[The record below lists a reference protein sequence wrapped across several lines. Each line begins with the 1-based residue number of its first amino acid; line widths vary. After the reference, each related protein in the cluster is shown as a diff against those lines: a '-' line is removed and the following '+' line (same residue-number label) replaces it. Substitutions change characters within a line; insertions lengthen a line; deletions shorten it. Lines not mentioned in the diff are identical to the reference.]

1 MKQIVPYLFLCFV
14 LFGGQLTNAQITSP
28 QIKARFGVDADLRSN
43 FFNNA
48 IQAGNDDWFTNL
60 AGSGI
65 SVIDTS
71 GAAALIAQYNANPNT
86 RRAPLFR
93 GMARPQFSIVNN
105 KMLIDAVFI
114 RDHHGDDSSVFS
126 GGNKNGL
133 NPINWTCPVSQG
145 IPDKNDILDMYMHVR
160 RDGVNTNDSLWF
172 FGGLSLDNTT
182 GSRYFDFEMYQTDIV
197 FNNAT
202 QKFSGEG
209 PDAGHTSWLFDAA
222 GNVLRA
228 GDIILTAEYGS
239 SSLSNL
245 EARIWIHNSSL
256 SITPAA
262 FSWGGQ
268 FDGATSGATYG
279 YASIRPKT
287 AGAFYTGLQ
296 SGNNTWAGV
305 FQVVLQDNSLSTTYS
320 ARQFVE
326 FSVNLSKLGLD
337 PLVSINDAC
346 ALPFRRL
353 MVKTRAS
360 VSFTAELKDFVA
372 PFSFF
377 RAPMAELSTN
387 FPVICGAG
395 ISNLWVNNAS
405 ATSLYSWRALTGN
418 IVGDTI
424 GTMITV
430 DQPGTYMVSQQLMD
444 SCGSTYARDTII
456 IMGASTCFTLNQWIN
471 QFSVKRDRNIA
482 QINWN
487 SELHGQSTFFEV
499 QRSEDGVNFY
509 TIGTYPTK
517 SYGKYMTSDDLKM
530 LSRGWVYYRLKYIIP
545 SGSHYYS
552 NAQVLYVDAE
562 DNITFSVAPN
572 PVTDRFKIQLKST
585 ASTSVAI
592 SVKDQT
598 GKLVHQQMMTA
609 GSGLNQWQ
617 IDKQR
622 SWAPGTYI
630 VEINMQGEIFRKR
643 ILVQ

>member
-1 MKQIVPYLFLCFV
+1 MKQIVPYLFLC
-14 LFGGQLTNAQITSP
+14 LLLLNGQLTNAQITSP

-48 IQAGNDDWFTNL
+48 LQAGNDDWFTNA

-65 SVIDTS
+65 SIIDTT
-71 GAAALIAQYNANPNT
+71 GVAALIAQYNANPAS
-86 RRAPLFR
+86 RRVPLFR
-93 GMARPQFSIVNN
+93 SMSRPQFSIVNN

-126 GGNKNGL
+126 GGNKNGGSPL
-133 NPINWTCPVSQG
+133 NWSCPVSQG
-145 IPDKNDILDMYMHVR
+145 VPDKNDILDMYMHVR

-172 FGGLSLDNTT
+172 FGGLSINNTT

-197 FNNAT
+197 YNNAT

-222 GNVLRA
+222 GNVVRA

-245 EARIWIHNSSL
+245 EARIWVHSSVL
-256 SITPAA
+256 SMTPAA

-279 YASIRPKT
+279 YASILPKT
-287 AGAFYTGLQ
+287 AGAFYSGLQ
-296 SGNNTWAGV
+296 SGNNTWAGA

-337 PLVSINDAC
+337 PLVSLNDAC

-377 RAPMAELSTN
+377 RAPMADLSTN
-387 FPVICGAG
+387 FPIICGGG
-395 ISNLWVNNAS
+395 ISNLWVNNAN
-405 ATSLYSWRALTGN
+405 ATSLYTWNALTGN
-418 IVGDTI
+418 IVGDTV

-430 DQPGTYMVSQQLMD
+430 DQPGTYVVSQQLMD
-444 SCGSTYARDTII
+444 SCSSTYARDTMII
-456 IMGASTCFTLNQWIN
+456 LGSSTCFTLNQWIDHFIVN
-471 QFSVKRDRNIA
+471 KDRNSA

-487 SELHGQSTFFEV
+487 SSLHGHATFFEL

-509 TIGTYPTK
+509 SIGQYPTRSDGLYKATDDFK
-517 SYGKYMTSDDLKM
+517 S

-545 SGSHYYS
+545 SGAYYYS
-552 NAQVLYVDAE
+552 HAQVLYVDAA
-562 DNITFSVAPN
+562 DNISLTIAPN
-572 PVTDRFKIQLKST
+572 PVTDKLKIQIK
-585 ASTSVAI
+585 SVA
-592 SVKDQT
+592 SVPTELFIKDQT
-598 GKLVHQQMMTA
+598 GKLVHKQMMISN
-609 GSGLNQWQ
+609 SGLNQWV
-617 IDKQR
+617 IDKQK
-622 SWAPGTYI
+622 SWTSGTYI

-643 ILVQ
+643 IMIQ